1 MAITFFV
8 EMVLLYYD
16 IAQGICFPSLVFF
29 CLFFKNG
36 FRKKMFHTSNV
47 IELSLAKNAQQEL
60 SRVLPPD
67 PIMP

>member
-47 IELSLAKNAQQEL
+47 IELSLAKNAQ
-60 SRVLPPD
+60 
-67 PIMP
+67 